1 MRHTCG
7 DRLLAVVAIPIR
19 PNDTETG
26 VLSQVWESIHR
37 NADLKRALDVALS
50 AIAIA
55 LLSPVLIAISLGIRL
70 RMGRPV
76 LFTQMRPGRNGIP
89 FRIVKF
95 RTMDASESQEDQHLT
110 DELRTTPLGKS
121 LRDFSLDELPEL
133 FNVLKGDM
141 SLVGPRPLAMEY
153 LGNYTEQQARRHE
166 MRPGITGWAQVHGR
180 RNLLMSERL
189 ELDVWY
195 VDNWSL
201 LLDIR
206 ILMRTIPTLIRERG
220 DIAGQTLDDVDDI
233 GLWPGSQRPPGRDR
247 PSENP

>member
-1 MRHTCG
+1 VLIALWR
-7 DRLLAVVAIPIR
+7 VAIPIR
-19 PNDTETG
+19 PNDTGTG

-50 AIAIA
+50 TLAIA
-55 LLSPVLIAISLGIRL
+55 LLSPVLIAISVGIRL

-76 LFTQMRPGRNGIP
+76 FFTQMRPGKNGIP

-95 RTMDASESQEDQHLT
+95 RTMVAPETQDDSHLT

-121 LRDFSLDELPEL
+121 LRAFSLDELPEL

-189 ELDVWY
+189 ALDVWY

-220 DIAGQTLDDVDDI
+220 DIAGQTLDDVDDL